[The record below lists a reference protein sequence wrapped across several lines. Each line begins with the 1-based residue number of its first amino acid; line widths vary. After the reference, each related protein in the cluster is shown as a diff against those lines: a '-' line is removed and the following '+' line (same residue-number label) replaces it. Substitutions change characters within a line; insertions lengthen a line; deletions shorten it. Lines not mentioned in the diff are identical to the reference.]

1 MQSELTE
8 SAKKVLIVEDEVA
21 LTDIFKTALTKEG
34 FAVTVALSGD
44 KGLAI
49 ALSEHPDA
57 ILLDIML
64 PGMDGLTV
72 LSNLR
77 KDLWGKTVPVVILT
91 NLTPDD
97 RIIDSIARDVP
108 SFYMVK
114 VNSSTEAITEKLRAA
129 MSITAASA

>member
-1 MQSELTE
+1 MEPE
-8 SAKKVLIVEDEVA
+8 SPKTILIIEDEIH
-21 LTDIFKTALTKEG
+21 LTDIFKSALTKEG
-34 FAVTVALSGD
+34 FSVTVALAGD
-44 KGLAI
+44 KGLAA

-77 KDLWGKTVPVVILT
+77 KDPWGKSVPVVVLT

-97 RIIDSIARDVP
+97 RIIDAIARDVP
-108 SFYMVK
+108 SFYLVK
-114 VNSSTEAITEKLRAA
+114 VNSSTEDIVIKLKTA
-129 MSITAASA
+129 MLQSAVNA